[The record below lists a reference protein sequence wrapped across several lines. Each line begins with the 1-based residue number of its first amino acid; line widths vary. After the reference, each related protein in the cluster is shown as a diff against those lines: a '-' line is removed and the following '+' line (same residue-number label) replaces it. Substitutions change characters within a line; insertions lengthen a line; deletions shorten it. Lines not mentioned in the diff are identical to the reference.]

1 MPGGQTESMS
11 LLTALLTAATLG
23 PPALAAPF
31 TLTGADGRRWSLSS
45 ALGRERLLIVRN
57 PSAAYLNTVRAQDP
71 ALQVRDL
78 RVVALLPPDDARL
91 NGPRTLMLT
100 LLADPGGKV
109 GAQYGPATLIGKDR
123 GVKARYP
130 APPALNTVG
139 ALIDTMP
146 MRQQERQERGR

>member
-1 MPGGQTESMS
+1 MPS
-11 LLTALLTAATLG
+11 LLL
-23 PPALAAPF
+23 ALAAIASPF
-31 TLTGADGRRWSLSS
+31 TLGDSAGRPWSLSS
-45 ALGRERLLIVRN
+45 ALGRERILIVRN
-57 PSAAYLNTVRAQDP
+57 PSAAYLNAVRAQDT

-100 LLADPGGKV
+100 LLADPGGRI

-123 GVKARYP
+123 GIKARYP
-130 APPALNTVG
+130 APPALNPGG

-146 MRQQERQERGR
+146 MRQQERPQRGR